1 MTRRKANHP
10 TSPPQNPR
18 PTHQSHRRQQSH
30 PHTSSGPSL
39 QALHA
44 VHDAP
49 ASLEQLN
56 SLNFPV
62 LQKFLPSLT
71 RIHLTTSYSTAY
83 KIRNGNWEK
92 LDIEGPL
99 FLLEL
104 LPSHPHFPSSSSSL
118 NNLDPKMVE
127 GMGKYHAFVLN
138 RKGVNNLLIPL
149 PKRIENV
156 DTTNSVL
163 ISMLMAWEDCYGL
176 SVFDQEGTST
186 ASESERVG
194 AKVLELVKEMEEI
207 DESAAAAATA
217 AAVAAAKEAENL
229 RKRVEN
235 ADRLQ
240 AELQVQPQRGQQQQ
254 QIPQQVPQQIPQ
266 TLHHPHHPHHP
277 QMSHHLPPLQMQHL
291 HHQQQYSGSP
301 AYMTP
306 TAEYAGVDLM
316 AALGP
321 KLGIVGTGNSNGGGG
336 NNSGYNSGDG
346 GYTSAASGT
355 GGKGRKITLNEL
367 FGKPLG

>member
-10 TSPPQNPR
+10 TSPPQNPK
-18 PTHQSHRRQQSH
+18 PPHQSHRRQQSH

-83 KIRNGNWEK
+83 KIRNSNWEK

-104 LPSHPHFPSSSSSL
+104 LPSHPNFPSSAS
-118 NNLDPKMVE
+118 NIDPGMAK

-207 DESAAAAATA
+207 DESAA
-217 AAVAAAKEAENL
+217 VAAAKEAEVL

-240 AELQVQPQRGQQQQ
+240 AELQVQPQWGQQQQ
-254 QIPQQVPQQIPQ
+254 LPTQQPPTQQVPQQVPQQIPQ
-266 TLHHPHHPHHP
+266 MLHLHHHP
-277 QMSHHLPPLQMQHL
+277 QMQQHLPPLQMQHL

-321 KLGIVGTGNSNGGGG
+321 KLGIVGTNNSGGH
-336 NNSGYNSGDG
+336 NSGYNSGDG

>member
-1 MTRRKANHP
+1 MTRRKTNHP
-10 TSPPQNPR
+10 TSPPQNAR
-18 PTHQSHRRQQSH
+18 LATHQSHRRQQSQ

-62 LQKFLPSLT
+62 LQRFLPALT

-83 KIRNGNWEK
+83 KIRDGNWEK

-104 LPSHPHFPSSSSSL
+104 LPSHPNFCPP
-118 NNLDPKMVE
+118 NTPAKMLE

-149 PKRIENV
+149 PTKLENV

-176 SVFDQEGTST
+176 SVFNQEGTST

-194 AKVLELVKEMEEI
+194 EKVLELVKEMEQLE
-207 DESAAAAATA
+207 E
-217 AAVAAAKEAENL
+217 AAKESL
-229 RKRVEN
+229 KKRVEN
-235 ADRLQ
+235 ADRMH
-240 AELQVQPQRGQQQQ
+240 AELQAQQWGQQHPQQHQQ
-254 QIPQQVPQQIPQ
+254 QPHQQVPQM
-266 TLHHPHHPHHP
+266 LP
-277 QMSHHLPPLQMQHL
+277 QMQPHLPPLQMQHIT
-291 HHQQQYSGSP
+291 QQPQQFSGSP

-321 KLGIVGTGNSNGGGG
+321 KLGIVGSGGG

-346 GYTSAASGT
+346 GYASAASGT

>member
-1 MTRRKANHP
+1 MTRRKANQP
-10 TSPPQNPR
+10 TSPPQNTRTP
-18 PTHQSHRRQQSH
+18 HQSHRRQQSH

-62 LQKFLPSLT
+62 LQRFLPSLT
-71 RIHLTTSYSTAY
+71 HIHLTTSYSTAY
-83 KIRNGNWEK
+83 KIRDGNWEK

-104 LPSHPHFPSSSSSL
+104 LPSHPNFPSAS
-118 NNLDPKMVE
+118 NAGVDPKRV
-127 GMGKYHAFVLN
+127 GDMGKYHAFVLN

-149 PKRIENV
+149 PKRTENV
-156 DTTNSVL
+156 DTTDSVL

-176 SVFDQEGTST
+176 SVFDQPGTST
-186 ASESERVG
+186 ASESDRVG
-194 AKVLELVKEMEEI
+194 KKVLELVKEMEQT
-207 DESAAAAATA
+207 DEAAAAA
-217 AAVAAAKEAENL
+217 AKQAEAP
-229 RKRVEN
+229 RKRNEN
-235 ADRLQ
+235 TDRLQ
-240 AELQVQPQRGQQQQ
+240 AELLQGQQFQNTWDHQQQQ
-254 QIPQQVPQQIPQ
+254 QPQIPQ
-266 TLHHPHHPHHP
+266 MYQQQHHHHNP
-277 QMSHHLPPLQMQHL
+277 QMQQHLPPLQMQHL
-291 HHQQQYSGSP
+291 HHQPQYSGSP

-321 KLGIVGTGNSNGGGG
+321 KLGIMGNNSGG

>member
-1 MTRRKANHP
+1 M
-10 TSPPQNPR
+10 
-18 PTHQSHRRQQSH
+18 
-30 PHTSSGPSL
+30 L
-39 QALHA
+39 
-44 VHDAP
+44 
-49 ASLEQLN
+49 
-56 SLNFPV
+56 
-62 LQKFLPSLT
+62 
-71 RIHLTTSYSTAY
+71 
-83 KIRNGNWEK
+83 
-92 LDIEGPL
+92 
-99 FLLEL
+99 
-104 LPSHPHFPSSSSSL
+104 
-118 NNLDPKMVE
+118 E

-194 AKVLELVKEMEEI
+194 RKVLELVKEMEEI
-207 DESAAAAATA
+207 DEAAAAS
-217 AAVAAAKEAENL
+217 AAAKEAEAL
-229 RKRVEN
+229 RKRVEDN
-235 ADRLQ
+235 DRSQ
-240 AELQVQPQRGQQQQ
+240 AESQVQQQQ
-254 QIPQQVPQQIPQ
+254 QWGQPQPQQIQQ
-266 TLHHPHHPHHP
+266 TIHHQHP
-277 QMSHHLPPLQMQHL
+277 QMHQHLPQLQMQHL
-291 HHQQQYSGSP
+291 HHPNQPQYPGSP

-306 TAEYAGVDLM
+306 TAEYGGVDLM

-321 KLGIVGTGNSNGGGG
+321 KLGIVGNNGG

>member
-10 TSPPQNPR
+10 TSPPQHPK
-18 PTHQSHRRQQSH
+18 PSHQSHRRQQSH

-39 QALHA
+39 QALHE

-62 LQKFLPSLT
+62 LQRFLPALT

-83 KIRNGNWEK
+83 KINNGNWEK

-104 LPSHPHFPSSSSSL
+104 LPSHPNFCPATTDL
-118 NNLDPKMVE
+118 QKIE

-149 PKRIENV
+149 PKKLENV

-194 AKVLELVKEMEEI
+194 GKVLELVKEMEEL
-207 DESAAAAATA
+207 EEN
-217 AAVAAAKEAENL
+217 AAKESL
-229 RKRVEN
+229 RKRVEK
-235 ADRLQ
+235 ADRMQ
-240 AELQVQPQRGQQQQ
+240 AELQAQQWGQQH
-254 QIPQQVPQQIPQ
+254 QQVPPP
-266 TLHHPHHPHHP
+266 PHHQMLP
-277 QMSHHLPPLQMQHL
+277 QMQPHLPPLQMQHL
-291 HHQQQYSGSP
+291 PQQYSGSP

-321 KLGIVGTGNSNGGGG
+321 KLGIVGSGGG

-367 FGKPLG
+367 FGKPIG